1 MRQVCQMMQMTENPS
16 KSIEPLYH
24 RYCVA
29 ATLMYSRQKETANMP
44 ANEVPLKIDTKAA
57 IEGISLKV
65 REDELTPSNYEFFEQ
80 NQFE

>member
-44 ANEVPLKIDTKAA
+44 ANEVPLVIAKNDITYYLN
-57 IEGISLKV
+57 IEN
-65 REDELTPSNYEFFEQ
+65 RYEGRH
-80 NQFE
+80 